1 MVNYATPTKTTDPEY
16 PMNTNKDAQSV
27 TTDRMAERV
36 GFEPT
41 VGFPTSVFKTDA
53 IDHSATSPCLL
64 VRSYL
69 LELAG
74 PGN

>member
-1 MVNYATPTKTTDPEY
+1 MHHQQNPETHESPQNQRKTQEWSQND
-16 PMNTNKDAQSV
+16 Q
-27 TTDRMAERV
+27 MAERV